1 MHYFSILLKIIITIM
16 KIFVENYAY
25 ELHNMKCLLKINYIA
40 RLEHRRSKSC
50 RGIHYFSWILL
61 DSSFSWDMKIG
72 WKLKWLLFQDL
83 KYLMLCPVLNATEW
97 SSSAGMAVRSVT
109 GGHWTRVYRFVLV
122 FMEFPDTDV
131 VGARKLTLLC
141 HTYMLR

>member
-1 MHYFSILLKIIITIM
+1 MTKIEKYIYLYNVICVICRTWYALFLHFIKDYYYYYENICRKIT
-16 KIFVENYAY
+16 
-25 ELHNMKCLLKINYIA
+25 LMKCLLKINYIA

-83 KYLMLCPVLNATEW
+83 KYLMLCPVFNATEW
-97 SSSAGMAVRSVT
+97 SVFYSSAGMAVRSVT
-109 GGHWTRVYRFVLV
+109 GGHWTRV
-122 FMEFPDTDV
+122 
-131 VGARKLTLLC
+131 
-141 HTYMLR
+141 